1 MALTRIRKRANSS
14 TSVSVSWMT
23 PRDRRSNRSMYQ
35 AAESPCDRAA
45 RPQRTCWILPYI
57 QANYYL
63 VKIVNGVDGAYIFAS
78 ALRSIPTPGRGLA
91 NRARSS
97 QRISKDQMPKNNVG
111 RKLAV
116 QPAGGRELKPSV
128 VAYKRER
135 ILEDAVSLF
144 FTMGYEAATLDMLA
158 ERLHVTKPFLYTYYR
173 NKGHILSAI
182 CEVGIKESL
191 AALDTLD
198 RKAGTAVDRLWA
210 ALALVANIII
220 DRYEYIT
227 IYQREMMNLDEDD
240 ARRILHLRHQFDLS
254 VAKLVKACQR
264 DGFVT
269 LDDAPEMAIWMG
281 GLLSWIPNCYGP
293 GSKRSRETIVKQVVH
308 ACMRLIG
315 LG

>member
-1 MALTRIRKRANSS
+1 
-14 TSVSVSWMT
+14 
-23 PRDRRSNRSMYQ
+23 MYQ
-35 AAESPCDRAA
+35 AAENPAIGRCSGRKD
-45 RPQRTCWILPYI
+45 IVNVVPYI

-63 VKIVNGVDGAYIFAS
+63 VKIVNGIEGAKIFAS
-78 ALRSIPTPGRGLA
+78 ALNTIPTPRRGLA
-91 NRARSS
+91 DRARSS

-111 RKLAV
+111 RKLVV
-116 QPAGGRELKPSV
+116 QPTSGRELKPSV

-135 ILEDAVSLF
+135 ILEEAGSLF
-144 FTMGYEAATLDMLA
+144 FTMGYEAATLDILA
-158 ERLHVTKPFLYTYYR
+158 ERLRVTKPFLYTYYR

-182 CEVGIKESL
+182 CEVGVKESL

-198 RKAGTAVDRLWA
+198 SKAGTAVDRLWA
-210 ALALVANIII
+210 ALASVANIII

-240 ARRILHLRHQFDLS
+240 ARRILRLRHQFDLR

-264 DGFVT
+264 DGFVKF
-269 LDDAPEMAIWMG
+269 DDAPEMAIWMG

-293 GSKRSRETIVKQVVH
+293 GSKRSREAIVKQVVH

>member
-1 MALTRIRKRANSS
+1 LPGWPIQRASTRWFPSHGRRGSRKDIVN
-14 TSVSVSWMT
+14 VV
-23 PRDRRSNRSMYQ
+23 
-35 AAESPCDRAA
+35 
-45 RPQRTCWILPYI
+45 PYI

-63 VKIVNGVDGAYIFAS
+63 VKIVNGIDGAQIFAS
-78 ALRSIPTPGRGLA
+78 ALKSIPTPRRGLA
-91 NRARSS
+91 DRARSS

-111 RKLAV
+111 RKLVV
-116 QPAGGRELKPSV
+116 QPTSGRELKPSV
-128 VAYKRER
+128 IAYKRER
-135 ILEDAVSLF
+135 ILEEAGSLF

-158 ERLHVTKPFLYTYYR
+158 ERLRVTKPFLYTYYR

-198 RKAGTAVDRLWA
+198 NKAGTAVDRLWA

-240 ARRILHLRHQFDLS
+240 ARRILRLRHQFDLR

-264 DGFVT
+264 DGFVKF
-269 LDDAPEMAIWMG
+269 DDAPEMAIWMG

-293 GSKRSRETIVKQVVH
+293 GSKRSREAIVKQVVH